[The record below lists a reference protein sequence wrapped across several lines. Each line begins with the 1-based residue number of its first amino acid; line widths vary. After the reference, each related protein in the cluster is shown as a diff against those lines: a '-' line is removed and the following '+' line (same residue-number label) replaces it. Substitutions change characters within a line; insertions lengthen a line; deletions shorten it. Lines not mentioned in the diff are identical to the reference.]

1 MPPTVVHRQHRAWNG
16 AAPPRP
22 RPLRVTG
29 LLPARPA
36 TAASSVLRQ
45 PSSSTVL
52 TRLSKRTTRASTSLR
67 APTSSMI
74 GWRSRCLRK
83 EGPAGA
89 AANAAAGVAMGPS
102 SDHRPDLHHENRPRT
117 LPNAAMQGTS
127 HRMEQRKR
135 KGLHQNSF
143 PRCLTTWTQY
153 LPRHRVQLLPRGRTA
168 SSRATSTPG
177 AESAGRA
184 TPEGVQAAR
193 PQRLRQRPLQHHQRP
208 TRSATRSLRQRR
220 SLTRSRVPCLLPYS
234 NYHQAGTAVS
244 SDAGGAHLPRCGKA
258 SASRPSAGPEATPR
272 NVRGRSS

>member
-1 MPPTVVHRQHRAWNG
+1 
-16 AAPPRP
+16 
-22 RPLRVTG
+22 
-29 LLPARPA
+29 
-36 TAASSVLRQ
+36 
-45 PSSSTVL
+45 
-52 TRLSKRTTRASTSLR
+52 
-67 APTSSMI
+67 
-74 GWRSRCLRK
+74 
-83 EGPAGA
+83 
-89 AANAAAGVAMGPS
+89 
-102 SDHRPDLHHENRPRT
+102 
-117 LPNAAMQGTS
+117 
-127 HRMEQRKR
+127 MEQRKR

-234 NYHQAGTAVS
+234 NYHQAGTTVS
-244 SDAGGAHLPRCGKA
+244 SDVGGAHLPRCGKA

-272 NVRGRSS
+272 NVLGRSS